1 MNEQMLALVKGL
13 LPPETEVLNIYKSAS
28 GTEILVDVNMCGS
41 KMTCSLKKNHA
52 GAFYLE

>member
-13 LPPETEVLNIYKSAS
+13 LMPGMEVINIYKSAS
-28 GTEILVDVNMCGS
+28 GTEILVDVDMGGT